1 MIEIPS
7 LRVLSEEEIEWN
19 EWIYIDND
27 IQKNIEMDDVCNN
40 VNKNGY
46 RKAWENIEM
55 EGGMEYGWGDGWWTC
70 WDFTVLKHGD
80 VFEQAGNT
88 NWNQKFVLLR
98 IRCTNRS
105 KEKKINNG
113 YIDDAK
119 KQIQRGVA
127 WIECKFRGPN
137 SGEMTKQKQNY
148 KSLTHAREE
157 NFLTRWRHL
166 KSRETCTF
174 EMNWSDGIRLAHSTH
189 WVAPYE
195 FRIFQTHNMILWFVP
210 ETW

>member
-98 IRCTNRS
+98 RRCTNRS
-105 KEKKINNG
+105 KEKKSIMDTLMMRKSKSKEALHELNVNFEVP
-113 YIDDAK
+113 IAVKWPSKNKTISHWHMPEK
-119 KQIQRGVA
+119 KI
-127 WIECKFRGPN
+127 
-137 SGEMTKQKQNY
+137 S
-148 KSLTHAREE
+148 
-157 NFLTRWRHL
+157 
-166 KSRETCTF
+166 
-174 EMNWSDGIRLAHSTH
+174 
-189 WVAPYE
+189 
-195 FRIFQTHNMILWFVP
+195 
-210 ETW
+210 